1 MEKPVAEPIIY
12 VDGDFEPLSVA
23 RISPLDQGF
32 LLGDGIFDVVS
43 AWDSKIFLLDAHL
56 DRFFDSMRAARL
68 ETRLS
73 REQWVDAI
81 IETTRRNKLSDA
93 SIRFI
98 LTRGVPDGVVADPRH
113 IQPTEMIWAAPYI
126 FLADEE
132 KRSTGIR
139 IMISS
144 MRGFAP
150 DTLDPRFKCLDRLNS
165 QLIRLEALEA
175 GYDDA
180 VWLDGQGYV
189 AEAAASNIFVVKNDE
204 IFTPQTG
211 ILRGI
216 TRATVLELAERGG
229 IPHRESQLTAF
240 DLYSA
245 DEVFTC
251 STAGGPLPVREVSGR
266 AIAAT
271 GPITE
276 RISELYWQMRAEGEY
291 STPI

>member
-12 VDGDFEPLSVA
+12 IDGNFEPLSVA

-144 MRGFAP
+144 MRGFSP

>member
-1 MEKPVAEPIIY
+1 MEQPVAEPIIY
-12 VDGDFEPLSVA
+12 IDGNFEPLSVA

-43 AWDSKIFLLDAHL
+43 AWDSKIFMLDAHL

-180 VWLDGQGYV
+180 VWLDGHGYV

>member
-1 MEKPVAEPIIY
+1 MEQPVAEPIIY
-12 VDGDFEPLSVA
+12 IDGNFEPLSVA

-43 AWDSKIFLLDAHL
+43 AWDSKIFMLDAHL

-81 IETTRRNKLSDA
+81 VETTRRNKLSDA

-113 IQPTEMIWAAPYI
+113 IQPTEMVWAAPYI

-180 VWLDGQGYV
+180 VWLDGHGYV